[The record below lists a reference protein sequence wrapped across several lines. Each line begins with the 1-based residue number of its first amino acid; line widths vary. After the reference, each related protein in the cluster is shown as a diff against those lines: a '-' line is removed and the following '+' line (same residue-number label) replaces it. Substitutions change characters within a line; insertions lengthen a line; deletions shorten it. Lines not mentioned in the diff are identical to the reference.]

1 MFLCGQCDKV
11 KDSKTLWR
19 KYKFSS
25 NFGGRVLDF
34 LTNMF
39 SLVLYRKWVGGL
51 WLETSESPNTISIN
65 VLSIFLGTH
74 LSNLCYIIHLDL
86 VCEKRFVVNILRTF
100 ESTLKTLDTKFKC
113 LRIDSECFLF
123 ICLVEDFKYPTG
135 SDSGCIMTKP
145 PGLGW
150 V

>member
-1 MFLCGQCDKV
+1 M
-11 KDSKTLWR
+11 
-19 KYKFSS
+19 SS
-25 NFGGRVLDF
+25 IAIRRSFFVLSLF
-34 LTNMF
+34 YQLKGNLTHA
-39 SLVLYRKWVGGL
+39 
-51 WLETSESPNTISIN
+51 
-65 VLSIFLGTH
+65 LSIFLGTH